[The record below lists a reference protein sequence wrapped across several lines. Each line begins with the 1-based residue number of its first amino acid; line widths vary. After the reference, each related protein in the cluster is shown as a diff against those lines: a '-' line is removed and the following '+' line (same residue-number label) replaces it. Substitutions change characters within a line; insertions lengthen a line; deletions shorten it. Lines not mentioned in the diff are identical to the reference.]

1 MRLLSTCAGL
11 LLAAPLALPAQGPPE
26 TSSDPLTFVKNG
38 NAQNA
43 KGNFNKAL
51 DSFNKALELNP
62 GDSAAYEGRGET
74 HLDEGDMADA
84 ISDFSRALKIEPD
97 NEPALFHRGMAEA
110 HQGAWAAAVADFNQ
124 AMPLTHLAPTDAP
137 LILVER
143 GRANYFQG
151 DDKGAVTDLSQAL
164 ALNTRLASAFRLR
177 GLAEDDQ
184 GNYDDDAADFASA
197 ARNGDPFGA
206 LWYWEAK
213 MEGRHNDDANGTMPG
228 LLAAAL
234 AKHPDPWISEL
245 GNLLLQQTTETQI
258 QADAPNGKPGGNRP
272 AEASFFIGLAREYS
286 GDTAGAKQAYQQIT
300 LLGDATS
307 VYTIEAAR
315 HLKKLS
321 P

>member
-11 LLAAPLALPAQGPPE
+11 LLAAPLALPAQSPPE

-51 DSFNKALELNP
+51 DSFNKALELSP

-74 HLDEGDMADA
+74 HLDEGDMTDA
-84 ISDFSRALKIEPD
+84 VSDFSRALKIEPD
-97 NEPALFHRGMAEA
+97 NEPALFHRGMAES
-110 HQGAWAAAVADFNQ
+110 HQGAWPAAIADFNQ
-124 AMPLTHLAPTDAP
+124 AMNLTHLAPADAP

-143 GRANYFQG
+143 GRAKYFQG
-151 DDKGAVTDLSQAL
+151 DAKGAVTDLSQAL
-164 ALNTRLASAFRLR
+164 AQNPRLAEASRLR
-177 GLAEDDQ
+177 GLAEDGQ
-184 GNYDDDAADFASA
+184 GNDDAAAADFANA
-197 ARNGDPFGA
+197 ARNGDPSGA

-213 MEGRHNDDANGTMPG
+213 MEGHHDDDANGTMPG
-228 LLAAAL
+228 LLTDAL

-245 GNLLLQQTTETQI
+245 GNLLLQKTTETQI

-272 AEASFFIGLAREYS
+272 AEASFFIGLSREYS